1 MKKLFLLLLLS
12 SSIFQ
17 LSAQELIS
25 SEFLGNIPKA
35 QIEFLSPI
43 PPNHGVDLYKI
54 LYTTPDVQGVTDT
67 ASGLLCVPD
76 VAGTFPLLAYQ
87 HGTVDGPSDVPSNRR
102 GGYELAYIVAS
113 QSFVTTA
120 ADFLGLGEARGFH
133 PYVHAATEASAGID
147 MLFATQDFVAA
158 NDDYDLNDQLFITGY
173 SQGGHAS
180 MAMHREIET
189 NFNDQFTVTAASHM
203 SGPYSISGVM
213 RDLILSDDPYGT
225 VAYLPN
231 TVLGYQTAYGN
242 LYNSLD
248 EVFKEPYVTN
258 IREFEAGEIG
268 LFALNDTLI
277 TLLTEAV
284 GAPITKHML
293 QENYI
298 MALENDPNH
307 PANIALQDNDVFDWT
322 PQAKTRIYYCLADDQ
337 VPFRNSIV
345 ADSVM
350 QMNGAPDVQ
359 TFNAGDNLDHG
370 GCVIPASIATLS
382 TFLED
387 QEFSTSTTEIAG
399 TNVAKF
405 FPNPATDQLHVA
417 FRDANFTE
425 MYIEIL
431 DMGGQLQH
439 RSAIDSGSTATLDIN
454 NLTEGIYLVKMIT
467 DEGFRTQKLVIQR

>member
-1 MKKLFLLLLLS
+1 MKKLFLLLF
-12 SSIFQ
+12 IPFFAFQ

-25 SEFLGNIPKA
+25 SEFLGNVPKA
-35 QIEFLSPI
+35 QLEFISPV
-43 PPNHGVDLYKI
+43 PPNNGVDLYKV

-87 HGTVDGPSDVPSNRR
+87 HGTVSGPSDVPSNRQ
-102 GGYELAYIVAS
+102 GGYELALLLAS

-120 ADFLGLGEARGFH
+120 ADLLGLGEARGFH

-158 NDDYDLNDQLFITGY
+158 NDDYDLNNQLFITGY

-189 NFNDQFTVTAASHM
+189 NFGDQFTVTAASHM

-213 RDLILSDDPYGT
+213 RDLILSDEPYGT

-231 TVLGYQTAYGN
+231 TVLGYQAAYGN
-242 LYNSLD
+242 IYNSLD

-258 IREFEAGEIG
+258 IREFAAGEIG
-268 LFALNDTLI
+268 LFDLNDTLI
-277 TLLTEAV
+277 TLLTEEV
-284 GAPITKHML
+284 GASITKHML
-293 QENYI
+293 QDDYVV
-298 MALENDPNH
+298 AFENDPNH
-307 PANIALQDNDVFDWT
+307 PANIALADNDVFDWT
-322 PQAKTRIYYCLADDQ
+322 PQAKTRIYYCMADDQ

-370 GCVIPASIATLS
+370 GCVIPATIATIS
-382 TFLED
+382 TFLEE
-387 QEFSTSTTEIAG
+387 QEFSTNVNEIAG
-399 TNVAKF
+399 TDVAKF
-405 FPNPATDQLHVA
+405 FPNPATDKLHVE
-417 FRDANFTE
+417 FRDANFAE
-425 MYIEIL
+425 MQVEIL
-431 DMGGQLQH
+431 DMSGKLQLQT
-439 RSAIDSGSTATLDIN
+439 AIYSGSTATLDVN
-454 NLTEGIYLVKMIT
+454 TLAEGIYLVKMVT
-467 DEGFRTQKLVIQR
+467 DEGFRTQKLIIQK